1 MKKSFLEQ
9 LQNENLSPNTI
20 MSYTFTIRHFFSIF
34 SKITKNNLLS
44 YKGFLVETYKPKT
57 VNLKIQALNKYLTY
71 IKEEK
76 LKLKF
81 VKIQR
86 KNFLENVIS
95 YPDYLFFINK
105 LKKDK
110 NHMWYFIV
118 RYLGATGA
126 RVSELIQIK
135 VENVRIGYI
144 DLYTKGGK
152 IRRIYIAKKFLE
164 KQSDIALLADLMG
177 HESIETTRIYLRRTS
192 EEQQKIVDDII
203 NW

>member
-105 LKKDK
+105 LK
-110 NHMWYFIV
+110 FI
-118 RYLGATGA
+118 
-126 RVSELIQIK
+126 
-135 VENVRIGYI
+135 
-144 DLYTKGGK
+144 LY
-152 IRRIYIAKKFLE
+152 
-164 KQSDIALLADLMG
+164 
-177 HESIETTRIYLRRTS
+177 
-192 EEQQKIVDDII
+192 
-203 NW
+203 